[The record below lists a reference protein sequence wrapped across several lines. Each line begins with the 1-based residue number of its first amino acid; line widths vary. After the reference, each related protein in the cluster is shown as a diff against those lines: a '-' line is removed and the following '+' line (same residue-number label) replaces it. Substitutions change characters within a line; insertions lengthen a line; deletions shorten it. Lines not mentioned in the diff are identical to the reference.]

1 MIPSKVDSFGLTE
14 ISKEELMQLSHTI
27 HASHAK
33 RVDDIDPTIA
43 LPSLPNIIQ
52 PLVEIINCSFKT
64 GIYPQALKI
73 AKVVPIFKKGSRDE
87 VSNYRP
93 ISVLPFFSK
102 LFEKAMYER
111 LNNYITKF

>member
-1 MIPSKVDSFGLTE
+1 MYICMYVCMYVCLYVMQLNAKVDSFGLTE

-33 RVDDIDPTIA
+33 GVDDIDPTRA

-64 GIYPQALKI
+64 GIYPLS
-73 AKVVPIFKKGSRDE
+73 P
-87 VSNYRP
+87 
-93 ISVLPFFSK
+93 
-102 LFEKAMYER
+102 
-111 LNNYITKF
+111 